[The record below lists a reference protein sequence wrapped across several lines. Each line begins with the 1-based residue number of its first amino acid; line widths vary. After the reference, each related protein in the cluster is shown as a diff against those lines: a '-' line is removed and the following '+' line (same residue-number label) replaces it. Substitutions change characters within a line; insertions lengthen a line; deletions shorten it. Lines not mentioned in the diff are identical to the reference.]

1 MKRMLINA
9 TQTEELRVAI
19 VDGQKLINLDI
30 EHGAREQKKSNIYK
44 GKITRIEPS
53 LEAIFVDY
61 GANRHGFLPF
71 KEVSRDYLSKES
83 QQGGGRPDVKAG
95 LKEGQEIVVQVEKE
109 ERGNKGAALTTF
121 VSLAGRYLVLM
132 PNNPRAGGISRRI
145 EGDDRAELREA
156 MKGLVVPS
164 GMGAIT
170 RTSGSGKSTEE
181 LQWDL
186 DYQAEIWAAI
196 LRSADEQ
203 SAPFLI
209 YQESNVIVRAIRDH
223 FRGDIGEILIDE
235 KDVFDHATQFINQT
249 MPHNLNKVKLYSD
262 NVPLFNRYQIETQ
275 IENVFQREVSLPSGG
290 SIVIDPTEALIS
302 IDINSA
308 RATKGAD
315 IEETATNTNLEAAD
329 EIARQCRLRDIGGL
343 IVIDFIDMMKNKNQR
358 LVENRLKDALKSDRA
373 RIQTGRISRFGLME
387 MSRQRLRPS
396 IADVSQIV
404 CPRCSGHGSIRDIES
419 LALSVLRLVEED
431 SIKEATARMII
442 QLPVDVATFLL
453 NEKREAVAAI
463 ESRTQVHIIIVPN
476 PAMETPHF
484 KIERIRGS
492 DIHREQDKNSYE
504 RAESFDGPYI
514 PESPEV
520 KATAEQAAV
529 GNIMPKTPPPQKT
542 SDSAET
548 DGGVLSKFVKRLFGS
563 QKPASEA
570 KEDSPSK
577 TENSQQNTRRNQNN
591 RQNRQGQGNRNN
603 RQNRNNR
610 NNNNRQGENAQQSQ
624 NDKPDQNNKQSNRSN
639 KERDH
644 NKDAESANGAS
655 RQRNRN
661 NRNRGRNR
669 RNEESK
675 SEVTATQQT
684 TANNTKIANAVTEEN
699 AVNQEKPKTSRS
711 RQDENQQNQ
720 PGNAGT
726 QTNSPINQGEPQ
738 KETATA
744 NIMETKAVD
753 RPVEK
758 VAGPAPKDD
767 AISATTPTAVPAKA
781 KKPARKQELQSST
794 PLNKVKAQ
802 ANVSSVQPSELK
814 STVRS
819 LASNSSVI
827 APGSGENQKSKP
839 TEEKVPQAAVAKAD
853 NAGVNSEAKPNLV
866 QIETRATNKAAKVE
880 SKAKEKPTNELTPP
894 PTTPKV
900 KEGGSTTQETVKP
913 KSSSNEEK
921 SSAQPTV
928 KIAAEKPDKNT
939 EESSSP

>member
-1 MKRMLINA
+1 MLINA

-61 GANRHGFLPF
+61 GATRHGFLPF

-83 QQGGGRPDVKAG
+83 QQGGGRPDVKTG
-95 LKEGQEIVVQVEKE
+95 LKEGQEIVVQIEKE

-156 MKGLVVPS
+156 MKGLVTPS

-170 RTSGSGKSTEE
+170 RTSGSGKTTEE

-186 DYQAEIWAAI
+186 DYQAEIWEAI

-223 FRGDIGEILIDE
+223 FRSDIGEILIDE
-235 KDVFDHATQFINQT
+235 ETVFDHATQFINQT
-249 MPHNLNKVKLYSD
+249 MPHNLNKVKRYSD
-262 NVPLFNRYQIETQ
+262 SVPLFNRYQIETQ

-290 SIVIDPTEALIS
+290 SVVIDPTEALIS

-404 CPRCSGHGSIRDIES
+404 CPRCSGHGSIRGIES

-484 KIERIRGS
+484 KIERIRSS

-504 RAESFDGPYI
+504 RAESFDAPYI

-520 KATAEQAAV
+520 KAVAEQAAV
-529 GNIMPKTPPPQKT
+529 GNILPKTPPPQK
-542 SDSAET
+542 SDNDVET
-548 DGGVLSKFVKRLFGS
+548 GDGVISKFVKRLFGS
-563 QKPASEA
+563 PKPASQME
-570 KEDSPSK
+570 EDTRPK
-577 TENSQQNTRRNQNN
+577 TEKSQQNSRRNQNN
-591 RQNRQGQGNRNN
+591 RQNRQGQGNR
-603 RQNRNNR
+603 QNR
-610 NNNNRQGENAQQSQ
+610 NNNNRQGQNTPQNQ
-624 NDKPDQNNKQSNRSN
+624 NDRQEQNNKPANRNHKDRDRN
-639 KERDH
+639 KE
-644 NKDAESANGAS
+644 AETTNSTS

-661 NRNRGRNR
+661 NRNRGRTR
-669 RNEESK
+669 RE
-675 SEVTATQQT
+675 
-684 TANNTKIANAVTEEN
+684 EEN
-699 AVNQEKPKTSRS
+699 KPEVVAAQTSVDSTDITNLPAEENSTNQSKPEANRS
-711 RQDENQQNQ
+711 RRGRNNQNRSSR
-720 PGNAGT
+720 AET
-726 QTNSPINQGEPQ
+726 QTDSPNTQSKPQ
-738 KETATA
+738 KEIQTSDTV
-744 NIMETKAVD
+744 KAKPVD
-753 RPVEK
+753 TSVEK
-758 VAGPAPKDD
+758 IAGSTVKKEPVSTDTT
-767 AISATTPTAVPAKA
+767 ISTPTTVALAEI
-781 KKPARKQELQSST
+781 KPTVEAEPQNNIS
-794 PLNKVKAQ
+794 PNKMKAQ

-819 LASNSSVI
+819 LATSATAVE
-827 APGSGENQKSKP
+827 SGKDQKVKP
-839 TEEKVPQAAVAKAD
+839 A
-853 NAGVNSEAKPNLV
+853 EAKKASNEPKPELV
-866 QIETRATNKAAKVE
+866 QIETKSATKITATE
-880 SKAKEKPTNELTPP
+880 SKAKEKPADALISSSATSEKSGSN
-894 PTTPKV
+894 PTT
-900 KEGGSTTQETVKP
+900 QNAVKP
-913 KSSSNEEK
+913 QSDPAQQKKPTQSVIEITTEK
-921 SSAQPTV
+921 S
-928 KIAAEKPDKNT
+928 DKKT
-939 EESSSP
+939 EEST